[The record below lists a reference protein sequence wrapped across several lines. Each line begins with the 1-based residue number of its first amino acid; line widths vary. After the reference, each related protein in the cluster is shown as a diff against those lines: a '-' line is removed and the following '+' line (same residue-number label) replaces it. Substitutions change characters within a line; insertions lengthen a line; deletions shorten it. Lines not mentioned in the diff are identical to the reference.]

1 MNMYMCVYKNIY
13 IHEQKEI
20 SVGYLALIC
29 IPMILYLL
37 HIFPIN
43 GKLFQ

>member
-1 MNMYMCVYKNIY
+1 MY

-20 SVGYLALIC
+20 SVEYLALIC

-37 HIFPIN
+37 HIFLIN
-43 GKLFQ
+43 GSYFNK